1 MIKMHNETITLVPSE
16 CLRQVAMF
24 MNGKD
29 TEKPVTVPAVT
40 TWKTVLR
47 ATDSALGEL
56 DESMTLTVPRTE
68 AQQHR
73 LRQMVLENV
82 AAWDSDSSS
91 SKQTSPGRMIRTKYN
106 ISSLPMP
113 KPASKETL
121 QRLKENMIPFEDFRD
136 PYPVVLTA
144 AITERTLPVVKA
156 NLSRRGIDSTYS
168 GGAEDLESIEMLWDT
183 GAQQTIITED
193 LLSASF
199 RQYLQDASHY
209 AYRSGYKI
217 RVQLDAFIALS
228 NTPIKITAI
237 ALVVP
242 NSIVPNQRVGVIFGQ
257 KHCIDCM
264 SYRSIPRRILK
275 AKGEN
280 VDDEI
285 RGDLLVDDYLDE
297 DGDVVVI

>member
-1 MIKMHNETITLVPSE
+1 MIELQTDTITLPPSE
-16 CLRQVAMF
+16 LLRQVATF
-24 MNGKD
+24 MNGRD
-29 TEKPVTVPAVT
+29 TEISVTVPVVT

-56 DESMTLTVPRTE
+56 DGSMTVTVPRTE
-68 AQQHR
+68 AQRRR
-73 LRQMVLENV
+73 LRQIALGNV
-82 AAWDSDSSS
+82 AAWDLLS
-91 SKQTSPGRMIRTKYN
+91 SKQTSPGRPIRTKYDM
-106 ISSLPMP
+106 SSLPMP

-121 QRLKENMIPFEDFRD
+121 QRLKEDMMPSDDFRD

-144 AITERTLPVVKA
+144 AITERTLPIVKA
-156 NLSRRGIDSTYS
+156 NLILRGIDSTYS
-168 GGAEDLESIEMLWDT
+168 GGAEELNSVEMLWDT

-193 LLSASF
+193 LLSEPF
-199 RQYLQDASHY
+199 RQYLQDPSHDS
-209 AYRSGYKI
+209 YRSGDKI
-217 RVQLDAFIALS
+217 RVQLDAIIALS

-242 NSIVPNQRVGVIFGQ
+242 SSVVPKQRVGVIFGQ

-275 AKGEN
+275 AKGED

-285 RGDLLVDDYLDE
+285 WGDLVVDEFVNE
-297 DGDVVVI
+297 DGNVVFL